1 MCKNVCPPRTGWTGP
16 TADESPKPE
25 VPVVFQL
32 VCGAALLPSSFS
44 PQDFSFIDSPSP
56 GDVVPGDS
64 ADGGSSFSSSE
75 ASAPSTAPIGDRP
88 PDRSSPDEESLSP
101 LDASVRFI
109 WGVKYA
115 GAWAVLLFAVF
126 FYDLTHLFGASWLPF
141 GVLSG
146 SVLAV
151 GLLHCMSW
159 PQLRYRRWGFALR
172 PEELYLEHGVITN
185 VRTIV
190 PLRRIQHLDVSQ
202 DLLER
207 EFGLGRLVVHT
218 AGSRSSDVVIP
229 GLPLEEAE
237 RIRDEVK
244 RFILEDPLTEDPV

>member
-1 MCKNVCPPRTGWTGP
+1 M
-16 TADESPKPE
+16 
-25 VPVVFQL
+25 
-32 VCGAALLPSSFS
+32 
-44 PQDFSFIDSPSP
+44 DSTPP

-64 ADGGSSFSSSE
+64 DDDGSSLSSP
-75 ASAPSTAPIGDRP
+75 ASSPASRGDSPTDRP
-88 PDRSSPDEESLSP
+88 SSPAEESLSV
-101 LDASVRFI
+101 LDASVRYI
-109 WGVKYA
+109 WGLKYA
-115 GAWAVLLFAVF
+115 GAWGLLLFAVL
-126 FYDLTHLFGASWLPF
+126 FYDLTHLFGSSWLPF
-141 GVLSG
+141 GVMSG

-151 GLLHCMSW
+151 GLLYCISW
-159 PQLRYRRWGFALR
+159 PQLRYRRWGFAMR
-172 PEELYLEHGVITN
+172 PEELYLEHGVITH